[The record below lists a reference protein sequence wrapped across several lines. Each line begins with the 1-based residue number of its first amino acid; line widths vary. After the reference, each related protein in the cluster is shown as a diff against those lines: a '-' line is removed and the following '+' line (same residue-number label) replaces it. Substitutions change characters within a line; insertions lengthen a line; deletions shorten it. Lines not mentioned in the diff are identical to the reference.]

1 MPRTRTLVI
10 VLAGGAGGRLE
21 LLTRE
26 RAKPAV
32 PYAGTHRLIDF
43 PLSNCHNAGL
53 SDVWISQQFNP
64 ISLSD
69 HLANGRPWDL
79 DRTIGGLLT
88 LQPRLGHDDRG
99 GFQRGTADALWR
111 NAPLIR
117 EHGPEALVVLS
128 ADAVYAYDYGAL
140 VDEHMSGD
148 AAVTMVTTEVDP
160 SDADRYGVVSAR
172 DGKVVDYA
180 YKPDDPDGNLVANEV
195 FVFRPEPLLDTLEE
209 LADEAGEDELE
220 DLGHGLLPRLVEAG
234 AARESRFDGYWRD
247 VGTVDAYW
255 ESHMDLLGDVPPIDL
270 DDPDWPVLT
279 HAALLRA
286 SARVD
291 GGSVERSLIAPA
303 ARVAG
308 SVSRSVLGRGVVV
321 EAGAVVRESVLL
333 PGAVVRSG
341 ARVERAVVDD
351 EVVVERDVVVG
362 EEGGEIA
369 LVGLRA
375 SVTAAVPAGGRFPVV
390 DDD

>member
-43 PLSNCHNAGL
+43 PLSNCHNSGL
-53 SDVWISQQFNP
+53 AEVWISQQFNP

-79 DRTIGGLLT
+79 DRTIGGLLI
-88 LQPRLGHDDRG
+88 LQPRLGHGDRG

-117 EHGPEALVVLS
+117 DYGPEALVVLS
-128 ADAVYAYDYGAL
+128 ADAVYACDYGAL
-140 VDEHMSGD
+140 VDEHMETG

-160 SDADRYGVVSAR
+160 EDADRYGVVSAR
-172 DGKVVDYA
+172 DGKVADYA
-180 YKPDDPDGNLVANEV
+180 YKPDDPAGNLVANEV
-195 FVFRPEPLLDTLEE
+195 FVFRPEPLLETLEE
-209 LADEAGEDELE
+209 LADEEDELE

-234 AARESRFDGYWRD
+234 AARESRFEGYWRD

-255 ESHMDLLGDVPPIDL
+255 ESHMDLLGEEPPIDL

-279 HAALLRA
+279 HAAVLRA

-291 GGSVERSLIAPA
+291 GEVAESLVAPA

-308 SVSRSVLGRGVVV
+308 SVSRSVVGRGVVV
-321 EAGAVVRESVLL
+321 EEGAVVRESVLL

-341 ARVERAVVDD
+341 SRIVRAVID
-351 EVVVERDVVVG
+351 EEVEVGRDVAVG
-362 EEGGEIA
+362 EEGGEVA

-375 SVTAAVPAGGRFPVV
+375 TVSAAVPGGGRFPVV

>member
-1 MPRTRTLVI
+1 MPRIRTLVI

-32 PYAGTHRLIDF
+32 PYGGTHRLIDF

-79 DRTIGGLLT
+79 DRTIGGLLI
-88 LQPRLGHDDRG
+88 LQPRLGHGDRG

-128 ADAVYAYDYGAL
+128 ADAVYVQDYGAL
-140 VDEHMSGD
+140 VEEHMESD

-160 SDADRYGVVSAR
+160 DDAGRYGVVQV
-172 DGKVVDYA
+172 DGGTVTDYA
-180 YKPDDPDGNLVANEV
+180 YKPDEPEGNLVANEV
-195 FVFRPEPLLDTLEE
+195 FVFRPEPLLETLEA

-220 DLGHGLLPRLVEAG
+220 DLGHGLLPRLVEDG
-234 AARESRFDGYWRD
+234 GAREARFDGYWRD

-255 ESHMDLLGDVPPIDL
+255 ESHQDLLRDPPPVDL
-270 DDPDWPVLT
+270 DDAKWPVLT
-279 HAALLRA
+279 HAAHRRA
-286 SARVD
+286 AARIS
-291 GGSVERSLIAPA
+291 GEVEDSLVAPA

-308 SVSRSVLGRGVVV
+308 SVERSVIGRGAVV
-321 EAGAVVRESVLL
+321 EPGAVVRESVLL

-341 ARVERAVVDD
+341 ARVVRAVLDD
-351 EVVVERDVVVG
+351 AVEVCGDVSV
-362 EEGGEIA
+362 GGEGDIA

-375 SVTAAVPAGGRFPVV
+375 SVRDDVPAGGRFPEVE
-390 DDD
+390 DDS